1 MVSKTLKMLELLE
14 NRIAP
19 VPNLAFVDIAPRQSI
34 LVAKLSARCIFSFP
48 PSLLD
53 IRSSSPSIDRMS

>member
-1 MVSKTLKMLELLE
+1 MPEFLGSQ
-14 NRIAP
+14 IALDI
-19 VPNLAFVDIAPRQSI
+19 NLAFVDIALRQSTF
-34 LVAKLSARCIFSFP
+34 VARLSAHCIFSFP